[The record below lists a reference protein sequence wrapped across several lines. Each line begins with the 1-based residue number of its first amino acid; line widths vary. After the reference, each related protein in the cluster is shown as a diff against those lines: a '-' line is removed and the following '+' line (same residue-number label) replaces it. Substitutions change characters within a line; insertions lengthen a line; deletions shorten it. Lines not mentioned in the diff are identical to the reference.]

1 MNPYVENL
9 TAIRTLDVRH
19 AGQVIASGSRLLT
32 GYHFFNKSASIIYLK
47 FYNTS
52 STPTSSDTPVFT
64 IGVSATNPCGFVLP
78 GPLQFSL
85 GIGLRATTGIADN
98 DTTDLSAND
107 LHGVVFCKS

>member
-9 TAIRTLDVRH
+9 NVFRTLDVRTT
-19 AGQVIASGSRLLT
+19 GQVIAAGNRMLA

-47 FYNTS
+47 FYNTVLA
-52 STPTSSDTPVFT
+52 PTSSDTPVFT

-98 DTTDLSAND
+98 DTNDVSASD
-107 LHGVVFCKS
+107 LHGVVFCKA